1 MYNPKLKFSD
11 MQIENITSKHFNYH
25 LKELISSGYIQ
36 KTGRIYE
43 LTSKGKD
50 YVGKLDEKTL
60 KQEIQPKVS
69 VFIYV
74 ARTVNNSSKN
84 KNNDVE
90 YLINRRLKQ
99 PYFGRVGGFSG
110 KVRFGET
117 FEDAARRELFEET
130 GLTGD
135 FQFCKLT
142 RKIAFTNKDQKSREF
157 VQDNII
163 AIFLVKNVSGELIG
177 KSDEMESFWQN
188 YEEIK
193 KRKDLF
199 NTFLHHLE
207 IARSSKNTNPELI
220 IEAEGY

>member
-1 MYNPKLKFSD
+1 MYNPKLRFSD
-11 MQIENITSKHFNYH
+11 MQLENITSKHFNYH
-25 LKELISSGYIQ
+25 LQELVGDKYVQ
-36 KTGRIYE
+36 KVGGEYG
-43 LTSKGKD
+43 LTNKGKN

-74 ARTVNNSSKN
+74 ER
-84 KNNDVE
+84 KNNKGETE

-110 KVRFGET
+110 KVRFGEI

-135 FQFCKLT
+135 FQLCKLT
-142 RKIAFTNKDQKSREF
+142 RKIAFSENKSNVREY
-157 VQDNII
+157 VQDNVI
-163 AIFLVKNVSGELIG
+163 AIFLVKNTKGDLIE
-177 KSDEMESFWQN
+177 KSDEVENFWQS
-188 YEEIK
+188 YDEIK
-193 KRKDLF
+193 KRRDLF

-207 IARSSKNTNPELI
+207 IARSCKEIVQELI